1 MKRYICTRE
10 TYEKDGEEKASF
22 NRIGE
27 LFEAKNGK
35 TYCKLYFMP
44 GVLLS
49 VFEDNKAEKKPAN
62 KPLDPDLNPD
72 ENVPF

>member
-10 TYEKDGEEKASF
+10 TYEKDGEEKTSW

-27 LFEAKNGK
+27 IFESKNGK
-35 TYCKLYFMP
+35 TYCKLYHIP

-49 VFEDNKAEKKPAN
+49 IFEDTKAEKKQAT
-62 KPLDPDLNPD
+62 KTLDPDLNPD